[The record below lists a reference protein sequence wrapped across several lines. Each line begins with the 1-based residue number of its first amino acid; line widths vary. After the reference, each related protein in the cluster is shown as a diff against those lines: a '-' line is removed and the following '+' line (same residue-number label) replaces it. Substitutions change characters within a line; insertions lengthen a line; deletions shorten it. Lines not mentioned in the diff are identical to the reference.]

1 MEYSRYCL
9 SPLFLVFGV
18 ISLWFVCLGLTI
30 GLGHKTSAVFIS
42 DTGTEHPE
50 RGIFTMTLNIGASG
64 IAATLILNYRY
75 VAQHGGPTRLNRAT
89 LIIGLLAALGL
100 SMVGAFQWAEMFVA
114 HVIGAAMAFL
124 LSTAYTW
131 LQTVLTYKLRDSGG
145 TTMGTFGL
153 RLFLAI
159 LVTGTLVPFVITL
172 ALVFTKTADTPDMR
186 VATVTFEWLLGIS
199 QLIYPA
205 SLAWELRKVTT
216 VVIFLDIKGI
226 IVKEAA
232 RLRSTEMAP
241 HFDVSSEAVYI

>member
-64 IAATLILNYRY
+64 IAVLQILHYRY

-100 SMVGAFQWAEMFVA
+100 SMVGAFQTEMLVI
-114 HVIGAAMAFL
+114 HSIGAAMAFL
-124 LSTAYTW
+124 FGTAYTW
-131 LQTVLTYKLRDSGG
+131 LQTVLTYKLRDSGS

-159 LVTGTLVPFVITL
+159 LVTVTLVPFAVTFF
-172 ALVFTKTADTPDMR
+172 LVFTPER
-186 VATVTFEWLLGIS
+186 VASAILQWVLGIS
-199 QLIYPA
+199 LLIYMA
-205 SLAWELRKVTT
+205 TLAWELRKVST
-216 VVIFLDIKGI
+216 VVI
-226 IVKEAA
+226 
-232 RLRSTEMAP
+232 SWT
-241 HFDVSSEAVYI
+241 